1 MKKSVAGIVCVD
13 GLFFIARRIP
23 SGVMGCHWEFP
34 GGKVEK
40 GDSFQDTLIRE
51 YKEEFGIS
59 VKVGDFIGKTSFKH
73 NGKIVMLH
81 AYEVIFP
88 KEKYELVLT
97 DHTEVKWIP
106 LEEIETLLFVDSDL
120 LLLPYISEWNNRKKE
135 NQSKI

>member
-51 YKEEFGIS
+51 YKEE
-59 VKVGDFIGKTSFKH
+59 
-73 NGKIVMLH
+73 
-81 AYEVIFP
+81 
-88 KEKYELVLT
+88 
-97 DHTEVKWIP
+97 
-106 LEEIETLLFVDSDL
+106 
-120 LLLPYISEWNNRKKE
+120 
-135 NQSKI
+135 